1 MPDADVEVEG
11 VPVAPLDVRCHDAN
25 KDYVVVTWKQPAVE
39 GSSSILGYYI
49 DRWVSLLSYGLHHF
63 ATILYEIV
71 KNKNSPLSWGAY
83 DTVYS
88 ICSETGLI
96 LDVLEIQVNTWFTAF
111 TNLNVSRCEV
121 GTHHW
126 ARCNEVPVKYARFPV
141 TGLVEGRSYVFRV
154 RAVNKAGVSHPSR
167 VSEAVV
173 AMDPSDRA
181 RLRGETQT
189 HHLLTHFSHVN
200 ELTFFFLN
208 LNLFNSF
215 FQTAGPSAP
224 WTGMIKFTEEDPTGT
239 APFCCLVSE
248 NFNFSCLYKK
258 VLKSYWTSI
267 SFSFWPNRSNIWTW
281 PSHSAAC
288 TSLRFTVQ

>member
-96 LDVLEIQVNTWFTAF
+96 
-111 TNLNVSRCEV
+111 
-121 GTHHW
+121 
-126 ARCNEVPVKYARFPV
+126 
-141 TGLVEGRSYVFRV
+141 
-154 RAVNKAGVSHPSR
+154 
-167 VSEAVV
+167 
-173 AMDPSDRA
+173 
-181 RLRGETQT
+181 
-189 HHLLTHFSHVN
+189 
-200 ELTFFFLN
+200 
-208 LNLFNSF
+208 
-215 FQTAGPSAP
+215 
-224 WTGMIKFTEEDPTGT
+224 
-239 APFCCLVSE
+239 
-248 NFNFSCLYKK
+248 
-258 VLKSYWTSI
+258 
-267 SFSFWPNRSNIWTW
+267 
-281 PSHSAAC
+281 
-288 TSLRFTVQ
+288 